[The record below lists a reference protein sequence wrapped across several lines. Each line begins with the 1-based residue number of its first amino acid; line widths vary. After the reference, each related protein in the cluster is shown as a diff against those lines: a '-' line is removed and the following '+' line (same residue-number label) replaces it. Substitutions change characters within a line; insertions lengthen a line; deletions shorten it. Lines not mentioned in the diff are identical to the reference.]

1 MADKEEHDQQWP
13 PDDEE
18 FERILREMEK
28 IVDEAFRDS
37 FEQLKSGKM
46 FVKGFSIR
54 LGPDG
59 TPRIDEYEHP
69 SRDTEGS
76 APEMWE
82 SDRRLSIT
90 LEMPPV
96 REEDIQ
102 VELEETRVDIQ
113 VRGLD
118 DFHHVIHLP
127 QPVCPDSA
135 TITYK
140 NRILDIEVDKQV

>member
-1 MADKEEHDQQWP
+1 MADEDEHDQQWP

-28 IVDEAFRDS
+28 IVGEAFRDS

-59 TPRIDEYEHP
+59 SPRIDEYGHQPTDAE
-69 SRDTEGS
+69 SK

-90 LEMPPV
+90 LQLPAV
-96 REEDIQ
+96 DEEDIR
-102 VELEETRVDIQ
+102 VDVEETRVE
-113 VRGLD
+113 VRVRDLD
-118 DFHHVIHLP
+118 DCHHVIHLP

-135 TITYK
+135 AITYK
-140 NRILDIEVDKQV
+140 NRILDIEVDKQI